1 MFQRQNEIQ
10 GSSIKAALYISK
22 GVDQMKIRRGDIF
35 VTDLESVGENVGSE
49 QSSKRPAVIIQND
62 TGNEYSPTTIVA
74 FITTKNKHNIPTH
87 VRLHTSRLYYPSI
100 ALLEQ
105 IRTISKERLVKYIGT
120 LSDSEMEKIVKALCI
135 SLGID
140 RKDKK

>member
-1 MFQRQNEIQ
+1 
-10 GSSIKAALYISK
+10 
-22 GVDQMKIRRGDIF
+22 MKIRRGDIF

>member
-1 MFQRQNEIQ
+1 MLQRQNEIQ

-74 FITTKNKHNIPTH
+74 FI
-87 VRLHTSRLYYPSI
+87 L
-100 ALLEQ
+100 
-105 IRTISKERLVKYIGT
+105 SKIT
-120 LSDSEMEKIVKALCI
+120 
-135 SLGID
+135 
-140 RKDKK
+140 

>member
-1 MFQRQNEIQ
+1 MTRYYIFSDP
-10 GSSIKAALYISK
+10 GSKEKYTE
-22 GVDQMKIRRGDIF
+22 V
-35 VTDLESVGENVGSE
+35 SE
-49 QSSKRPAVIIQND
+49 QRFI
-62 TGNEYSPTTIVA
+62 NEV
-74 FITTKNKHNIPTH
+74 IPTH
-87 VRLHTSRLYYPSI
+87 VRLHTSRLYYSSI

-120 LSDSEMEKIVKALCI
+120 LSDSEMEKIDKALCI

>member
-1 MFQRQNEIQ
+1 MTKYYIFSSPGSNEKYTEV
-10 GSSIKAALYISK
+10 SAANFIAIVRNSK
-22 GVDQMKIRRGDIF
+22 
-35 VTDLESVGENVGSE
+35 S
-49 QSSKRPAVIIQND
+49 
-62 TGNEYSPTTIVA
+62 TIVA

-100 ALLEQ
+100 ALMEQ

-120 LSDSEMEKIVKALCI
+120 LSDSEIEKIDKALCI

-140 RKDKK
+140 RKVKK